1 MMQWIDT
8 HAVPLL
14 ALLLLAAAGGFF
26 VLQRGLLAPVATPS
40 TPAAAR
46 YSTRRWLVLCLVAAV
61 GLIGLAWSVHA
72 GGTPGGALPAPVD
85 NLPGLALDHR
95 VQRWVQS
102 QGDAAWL
109 PLVRAFTQLG
119 HPLWMVLL
127 SVAVGAWLLRRRAWL
142 LAGAWVLGT
151 AGVGL
156 WVRIL
161 KLGLGRD
168 RPEVR
173 WALEQGYS
181 FPSGHSA
188 GTLVCYGLLTWM
200 ALVLLRPA
208 HPRRWMALA
217 AAAVLGV
224 GASRVLLGVHY
235 VSDVL
240 AGWLLGLAWLS
251 GVVALTHVA
260 WRQLRQRPA
269 AVSGAQAQGE
279 KH

>member
-26 VLQRGLLAPVATPS
+26 AARRWLRPPVAGLHGSTQRWLGLGLLAA
-40 TPAAAR
+40 
-46 YSTRRWLVLCLVAAV
+46 L
-61 GLIGLAWSVHA
+61 GLAGLAWSVHA
-72 GGTPGGALPAPVD
+72 GGAPGATLPAPVGTM
-85 NLPGLALDHR
+85 PGLVLDHS

-102 QGDAAWL
+102 QGDAPWL

-119 HPLWMVLL
+119 HPVGMAVLGVCVCL
-127 SVAVGAWLLRRRAWL
+127 FLLYRRAWL
-142 LAGAWVLGT
+142 LAGAWVLGV

-161 KLGLGRD
+161 KLALGRD

-188 GTLVCYGLLTWM
+188 GTLVCYGLLAWIG
-200 ALVLLRPA
+200 LVLLRPA

-217 AAAVLGV
+217 AVVVVGV

-240 AGWLLGLAWLS
+240 AGWLLGLAWMAL
-251 GVVALTHVA
+251 VVWLTHGA
-260 WRQLRQRPA
+260 WRLLLRRT
-269 AVSGAQAQGE
+269 AV
-279 KH
+279 